1 MKLDG
6 VFPFE
11 KIGSGILCV
20 LGQVQKEIEIPVWYV
35 RMFIEAQNH
44 MPQLPSTEMSIF
56 NILPQKKSLPQGGE
70 PRSWS

>member
-44 MPQLPSTEMSIF
+44 MP
-56 NILPQKKSLPQGGE
+56 
-70 PRSWS
+70 